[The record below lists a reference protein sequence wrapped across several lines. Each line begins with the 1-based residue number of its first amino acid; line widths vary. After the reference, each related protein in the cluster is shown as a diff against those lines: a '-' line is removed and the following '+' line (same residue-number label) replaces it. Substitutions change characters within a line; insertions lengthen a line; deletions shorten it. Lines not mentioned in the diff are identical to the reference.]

1 MKNLDKLTKIFELL
15 QEKLENI
22 NEDTDLEK
30 LQSDLEKM
38 KKDLDDEE

>member
-38 KKDLDDEE
+38 IKDLDDEE